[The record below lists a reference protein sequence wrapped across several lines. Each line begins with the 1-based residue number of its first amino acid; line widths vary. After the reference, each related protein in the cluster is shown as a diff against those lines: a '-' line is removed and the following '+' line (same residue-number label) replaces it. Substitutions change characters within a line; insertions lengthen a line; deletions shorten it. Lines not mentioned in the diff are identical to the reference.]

1 MRTRTWST
9 RCSSTPLLSRYGLGD
24 SRDLA
29 VQVTDRVGAGNPVT
43 LCDLGIFVDQ
53 AAKPVPAQNSGV
65 CAQGRYIR
73 TSSGRALL

>member
-1 MRTRTWST
+1 MKN
-9 RCSSTPLLSRYGLGD
+9 GLGN
-24 SRDLA
+24 LA
-29 VQVTDRVGAGNPVT
+29 AGDVTQLAAIVKGQRVGAGNPVT

-65 CAQGRYIR
+65 CAQGRCMR